1 MVPMRNSSDGY
12 PFSFTAT
19 KYVRNGHRG
28 LNLSWSV
35 WKGPNGMGQPKYV
48 RHGHRGLSLSWCIW
62 KGPNGMG
69 QPNIF
74 GTERVIVLAFDR
86 VQLNLLEQTS
96 SRRVASF
103 PCVARE
109 QIVVVWVVNDF
120 Q

>member
-12 PFSFTAT
+12 PFFFTAT

-48 RHGHRGLSLSWCIW
+48 RHGHRGLKPVLVHLEGAERYGATQYIRYRTGYRISFRSCTA
-62 KGPNGMG
+62 K
-69 QPNIF
+69 F
-74 GTERVIVLAFDR
+74 TGTNELTTCS
-86 VQLNLLEQTS
+86 E
-96 SRRVASF
+96 F